1 MGRFLVAT
9 MSTSSGFETTSPR
22 DALAKHITYWFQSR
36 RNQGKV
42 LGEVPSFYFL
52 HKQYGQ
58 VPERLIEQTQ
68 TELERYVKELF
79 PDSSVSVERQNIT
92 GKLNQYTL
100 IIAARVISDGVSY
113 DMADAVLVT
122 GEQYKLID
130 KSRLG

>member
-1 MGRFLVAT
+1 MGTFLVAT
-9 MSTSSGFETTSPR
+9 MSTSSGFESTSVT

-42 LGEVPSFYFL
+42 LGNVPSFYFL
-52 HKQYGQ
+52 HKQFGQ
-58 VPERLIEQTQ
+58 TPERLIEQTQ
-68 TELERYVKELF
+68 TELGNYIKELF
-79 PDSSVSVERQNIT
+79 PESSVAVERQNIT

-100 IIAARVISDGVSY
+100 IISARVINNGVSY
-113 DMADAVLVT
+113 DMANAVLIT